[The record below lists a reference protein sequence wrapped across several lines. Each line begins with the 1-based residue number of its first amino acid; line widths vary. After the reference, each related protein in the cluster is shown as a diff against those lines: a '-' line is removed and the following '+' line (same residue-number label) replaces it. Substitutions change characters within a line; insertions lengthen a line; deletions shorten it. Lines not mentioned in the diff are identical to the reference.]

1 MINSETFTKKAHEKN
16 EEEFDIEEEEDDDLA
31 EFIGQDDDEGD
42 STSDFFP
49 RKQVQ

>member
-1 MINSETFTKKAHEKN
+1 
-16 EEEFDIEEEEDDDLA
+16 LA

-49 RKQVQ
+49 RKQVQWR

>member
-1 MINSETFTKKAHEKN
+1 
-16 EEEFDIEEEEDDDLA
+16 LA

-49 RKQVQ
+49 KKQVQSDKWYNC

>member
-1 MINSETFTKKAHEKN
+1 MINSEAVNKKAAEN
-16 EEEFDIEEEEDDDLA
+16 EEEFDIEEEDDDLA

-49 RKQVQ
+49 KK

>member
-1 MINSETFTKKAHEKN
+1 MINSETFTKKVQEKN
-16 EEEFDIEEEEDDDLA
+16 EEEFDIEEEDDDLA

>member
-1 MINSETFTKKAHEKN
+1 MINSEVNKKAAEN
-16 EEEFDIEEEEDDDLA
+16 EEEFDIEEEDDDLA

-49 RKQVQ
+49 KK